1 MATRLTVIR
10 LCPGVSRG
18 LLRPQITEV
27 RVTPVRVKV
36 DMARA
41 AVAADKAD
49 AQPADVPADVP
60 EVKSRF
66 DIRHDYGEQVRQFP
80 IVSLNF
86 DDALEAYKSKT
97 TREILRALLVFKLC
111 SFDII
116 VRNNTQLMKLGRRVL
131 GRRLF
136 KNCMKA
142 TFYGHF
148 VAGED
153 QESIKPLI
161 KRMEKFGVGSILD
174 YSVEEDL
181 SRDEAVSAEM
191 DSCVSSAEP
200 DQSEIHSE
208 KFKAHEEFG
217 DRREDVVSARTYFYE
232 DEHKCDENVKI
243 FLNCIKAAGYSSTDG
258 FAAIK
263 LTALGRPQL
272 LLQLSDVLSTTRQFF
287 EALTSAEEKLPWV
300 KRKLTKEVF
309 QNRLEELGVPMSRD
323 ESGWWFTWMDQ
334 DASGV
339 GYCLEELGV
348 PMSRDES
355 GWWFTWM
362 DQDASGDVDLLEWN
376 QMLKPRYSDLAAL
389 PGPPKPLPGPVRG
402 RSWGFCVSHAPEQ
415 AFRFFRSHRTSWDVD
430 RAGQLSPNTH
440 VPSHS
445 LSKLFV
451 VPNIET
457 GELEPAIDV
466 DLLEW
471 NQMLKPSHSLRK
483 LFVVPNI
490 ETGELEPA
498 MSSIT
503 EEEEEQMKNML
514 QRMNMLAEAAQ
525 EHGVRLMVDAEQTYF
540 QPAIARLT
548 VEMMRRFNRTRPV
561 IFNTYQ
567 CYLKDAYN
575 NLYADMDLARK
586 EGWHFGCKLVRGA
599 YMEQERKRAEAVGYE
614 DPINPDYEAT
624 NRMYH
629 KCLDHM
635 LTRIDKYGDINVM
648 VASHNEDTVKHTVQR
663 MRELNISPADQT
675 VYFGQLLG
683 MCDQVSFPLG
693 QAGYPVFK
701 YVPYGPVEEVLP
713 YLSRRAQENSAI
725 LKGAYKERNLLWT
738 ELTRR
743 LSHLEF
749 AHNPDKV
756 QQ

>member
-18 LLRPQITEV
+18 LLRPQIAEV

-41 AVAADKAD
+41 AVAAEKDD
-49 AQPADVPADVP
+49 TSPAEVPADIP

-80 IVSLNF
+80 TVSLNF
-86 DDALEAYKSKT
+86 DDASEAYKSKT
-97 TREILRALLVFKLC
+97 TGEILRSLLVFKLC

-116 VRNNTQLMKLGRRVL
+116 VRNNNQLMKLSRRIL
-131 GRRLF
+131 GKRLF
-136 KNCMKA
+136 KMCMKS

-181 SRDEAVSAEM
+181 SRDEAVTAEM
-191 DSCVSSAEP
+191 DACVSSAEP
-200 DQSEIHSE
+200 EQSEIHSE

-272 LLQLSDVLSTTRQFF
+272 LLQLSDVLATTRQFF
-287 EALTSAEEKLPWV
+287 EALTSAEKKLPWV

-334 DASGV
+334 DASG
-339 GYCLEELGV
+339 
-348 PMSRDES
+348 
-355 GWWFTWM
+355 
-362 DQDASGDVDLLEWN
+362 DVDLLEWN
-376 QMLKPRYSDLAAL
+376 QMLKP
-389 PGPPKPLPGPVRG
+389 
-402 RSWGFCVSHAPEQ
+402 
-415 AFRFFRSHRTSWDVD
+415 
-430 RAGQLSPNTH
+430 N
-440 VPSHS
+440 
-445 LSKLFV
+445 
-451 VPNIET
+451 
-457 GELEPAIDV
+457 
-466 DLLEW
+466 
-471 NQMLKPSHSLRK
+471 HSLRK

-503 EEEEEQMKNML
+503 EEEEQQMKNML
-514 QRMNMLAEAAQ
+514 RRMNMLAEAAK

-540 QPAIARLT
+540 QPAITRLT
-548 VEMMRRFNRTRPV
+548 VEMMRKFNLNRPV

-599 YMEQERKRAEAVGYE
+599 YMEQERKRAEAVGYD

-693 QAGYPVFK
+693 QAGYPTFK

-725 LKGAYKERNLLWT
+725 LKGAYKERMLLWT
-738 ELTRR
+738 ELKRR
-743 LSHLEF
+743 LSHLEIV
-749 AHNPDKV
+749 HNPDKV
-756 QQ
+756 KQ

>member
-18 LLRPQITEV
+18 LLRPQIAEV

-153 QESIKPLI
+153 QVSIKPLI

-334 DASGV
+334 DASG
-339 GYCLEELGV
+339 
-348 PMSRDES
+348 
-355 GWWFTWM
+355 
-362 DQDASGDVDLLEWN
+362 
-376 QMLKPRYSDLAAL
+376 
-389 PGPPKPLPGPVRG
+389 
-402 RSWGFCVSHAPEQ
+402 
-415 AFRFFRSHRTSWDVD
+415 
-430 RAGQLSPNTH
+430 
-440 VPSHS
+440 
-445 LSKLFV
+445 
-451 VPNIET
+451 
-457 GELEPAIDV
+457 DV

-503 EEEEEQMKNML
+503 EEEEVQMKNML

-725 LKGAYKERNLLWT
+725 LKGAYKERSLLWT

>member
-18 LLRPQITEV
+18 LLRPQIAEV

-287 EALTSAEEKLPWV
+287 EVLTTAEEKLPWV

-334 DASGV
+334 DASG
-339 GYCLEELGV
+339 
-348 PMSRDES
+348 
-355 GWWFTWM
+355 
-362 DQDASGDVDLLEWN
+362 
-376 QMLKPRYSDLAAL
+376 
-389 PGPPKPLPGPVRG
+389 
-402 RSWGFCVSHAPEQ
+402 
-415 AFRFFRSHRTSWDVD
+415 
-430 RAGQLSPNTH
+430 
-440 VPSHS
+440 
-445 LSKLFV
+445 
-451 VPNIET
+451 
-457 GELEPAIDV
+457 DV

-503 EEEEEQMKNML
+503 EEEEVQMKNML

-548 VEMMRRFNRTRPV
+548 VEMMRKFNRTRPV

-725 LKGAYKERNLLWT
+725 LKGAYKERSLLWT

>member
-18 LLRPQITEV
+18 LLRPQIAEV

-334 DASGV
+334 DASG
-339 GYCLEELGV
+339 
-348 PMSRDES
+348 
-355 GWWFTWM
+355 
-362 DQDASGDVDLLEWN
+362 
-376 QMLKPRYSDLAAL
+376 
-389 PGPPKPLPGPVRG
+389 
-402 RSWGFCVSHAPEQ
+402 
-415 AFRFFRSHRTSWDVD
+415 
-430 RAGQLSPNTH
+430 
-440 VPSHS
+440 
-445 LSKLFV
+445 
-451 VPNIET
+451 
-457 GELEPAIDV
+457 DV

-548 VEMMRRFNRTRPV
+548 VEMMRKFNRTRPV

-725 LKGAYKERNLLWT
+725 LKGAYKERSLLWT

-749 AHNPDKV
+749 THNPDKV